1 MGQQQQHDAVIE
13 TTGGDHQ
20 NIVKDKAVIVT
31 TNTSTKEVDKGMVIT
46 TNTSECFDKDSN
58 IHKGNDK
65 KDTLVTGKTS
75 KNTIAEKYESWPNLV
90 TGKTSKTIITKKHGS
105 WANLVTGKISKT
117 ALAEKQTFDIKE
129 QKSLNREEQKK
140 EHKKKKNRNSS

>member
-58 IHKGNDK
+58 INKGNDK

-75 KNTIAEKYESWPNLV
+75 KNTIAEKYESW
-90 TGKTSKTIITKKHGS
+90 
-105 WANLVTGKISKT
+105 ANLVTGKISKT
-117 ALAEKQTFDIKE
+117 ALAEKQTLDIKE